1 MLASHELMGFVSP
14 ALAMEILEFARQSDK
29 PTYKTVVAAV
39 AQARHLRPVFLERQE
54 RTQRHAT
61 MLAML
66 SRPSLDLMASTLLRS
81 WLVQKHKAM
90 LMDFLNA
97 LGLEHKDGVVEDLP
111 AAMDDAKLK
120 AAVDLLL
127 EKHPREAV
135 AVYLNAFND
144 MNEAHWEN
152 LKTMLEN
159 DARLQL
165 GDSPPAAASV

>member
-14 ALAMEILEFARQSDK
+14 ALANDILEFARESDK

-66 SRPSLDLMASTLLRS
+66 SRPSLDVMAATLLRA

-90 LMDFLNA
+90 LVDFLTA
-97 LGLEHKDGVVEDLP
+97 LGIEHKEGVVEGLP
-111 AAMDDAKLK
+111 ATMEDEKLK

-127 EKHPREAV
+127 GKYPHEPV

-144 MNEAHWEN
+144 MNEAHWDN
-152 LKTMLEN
+152 LKAMLIG

-165 GDSPPAAASV
+165 GTTT